1 MEPRREPP
9 LVARGQYPAV
19 VLTGKAQKSPYVH
32 GQDNGRV
39 VLTAQDLSAKDAQA
53 NLVATKD
60 PADRAHTTRD
70 AFGLLVPSAL
80 LDDDGHARPNP
91 DVRHAKPRKYPP
103 SSIAGNGVAYDSAFD
118 EWHEARRR
126 LAAQGIELGGHGHT
140 MAAAVGALES
150 RRKDSI
156 RLRDVIEQKTKTRAT
171 RAEIQLDR
179 EATRLLQQARDR
191 GIGQRASGISRDR
204 TLRLLSSGRNRA

>member
-1 MEPRREPP
+1 M
-9 LVARGQYPAV
+9 VARGQYPAV

-39 VLTAQDLSAKDAQA
+39 VLTAQESQVGWWA
-53 NLVATKD
+53 
-60 PADRAHTTRD
+60 TRD
-70 AFGLLVPSAL
+70 HSARPHTARDAWGRLIPSARA
-80 LDDDGHARPNP
+80 DDDGHARPNP

-156 RLRDVIEQKTKTRAT
+156 RLRDVIEQKTRTRAT
-171 RAEIQLDR
+171 RTEIELDR

>member
-39 VLTAQDLSAKDAQA
+39 VLTAQESQVG
-53 NLVATKD
+53 LVATKD

-70 AFGLLVPSAL
+70 AFGLLIPSAL

-156 RLRDVIEQKTKTRAT
+156 RLRDVIEQKTRTRAT
-171 RAEIQLDR
+171 RTEIELDR
-179 EATRLLQQARDR
+179 AATRLLLEAKAARR
-191 GIGQRASGISRDR
+191 STRPMMLRSSGGG
-204 TLRLLSSGRNRA
+204 GRNRA